1 MLMVAFLLIGP
12 VPFLDG
18 LITASLHY
26 EYCVVILFGIG
37 YSVVMVS
44 TFGRAIKGVVG
55 IGFNQDDMRTQL
67 MITGIF
73 VKDETNFTY
82 KCFSL
87 CIFKVCGQQLFIWE
101 HFWVQLW
108 LVFWLT
114 PTGSSSHLWSIVFS
128 LLAV

>member
-1 MLMVAFLLIGP
+1 MTYPTLMSIFGNKMLMVAFLLIGP

-18 LITASLHY
+18 LITVSLHN

-73 VKDETNFTY
+73 VKDETYFTY
-82 KCFSL
+82 EYFSL
-87 CIFKVCGQQLFIWE
+87 CI
-101 HFWVQLW
+101 
-108 LVFWLT
+108 
-114 PTGSSSHLWSIVFS
+114 
-128 LLAV
+128 